1 MNLQTPCTSSLWIIC
16 QIYFADYYPL
26 SPLSISASS
35 DRKSW
40 RMYLALGLISR
51 ELFLPSFYL
60 NTNSSVVRNSI
71 FQVYKYCFFIL
82 IHDLLVFFP
91 SLPFLTSLHKSHVF
105 PRLFKFRIKST
116 PPIRNF
122 LESFDTFFALWEIN
136 IPNTVGLCCVFKFL
150 LTKLSRIAV
159 QVTQCWLRLVFS
171 LELYTW
177 DNLP

>member
-1 MNLQTPCTSSLWIIC
+1 MLQNPSMIFFLVSSLFVFSASEPPAVAVTFVTLTFILFPRIWPINIQPPCTSSLWVIC
-16 QIYFADYYPL
+16 QIYFADYYSL

-35 DRKSW
+35 DRKYW

-105 PRLFKFRIKST
+105 PRLFKLRIKST

-122 LESFDTFFALWEIN
+122 LESFDTFFAL
-136 IPNTVGLCCVFKFL
+136 
-150 LTKLSRIAV
+150 
-159 QVTQCWLRLVFS
+159 
-171 LELYTW
+171 
-177 DNLP
+177 